1 MFDDALRTLKNLDRQ
16 SISISIQTDERG
28 YIDKQCPYQDCE
40 FLFKVHAEDWTNIF
54 RDEAV
59 WCPMCRHQAP
69 AKEWFTVEQVEH
81 ATQQALKLVK
91 GKIHNALVSDA
102 ESFNRRQSP
111 DSFIKMSMK
120 VSGGRRST
128 SVIPASAAE
137 AMQLEI
143 QCDACQARY
152 AVIGSAFFCPA
163 CGHNSVV
170 RTYTDALTKIQLKR
184 DSQAIIRQAL
194 TVASGKDSAEI
205 TCRSLLESCI
215 SDGVVAFQR
224 YCESLYSMFG
234 DASFNAFQR
243 LDQGN
248 QLWASAV
255 GVGYTDW
262 LDAEELSRLKILF
275 QKRHLLAHNE
285 GIVDDR
291 YIAKSGDFSYKE
303 GQRIVIT
310 ERDVGDLLNCLTKLG
325 RALKAACENHQSNT
339 QGD

>member
-1 MFDDALRTLKNLDRQ
+1 
-16 SISISIQTDERG
+16 
-28 YIDKQCPYQDCE
+28 
-40 FLFKVHAEDWTNIF
+40 
-54 RDEAV
+54 
-59 WCPMCRHQAP
+59 
-69 AKEWFTVEQVEH
+69 
-81 ATQQALKLVK
+81 
-91 GKIHNALVSDA
+91 
-102 ESFNRRQSP
+102 
-111 DSFIKMSMK
+111 
-120 VSGGRRST
+120 
-128 SVIPASAAE
+128 
-137 AMQLEI
+137 MQLEI

-248 QLWASAV
+248 QLWESAV
-255 GVGYTDW
+255 GVGYTNW

-291 YIAKSGDFSYKE
+291 YIAKSGDSSYKE

>member
-1 MFDDALRTLKNLDRQ
+1 MFDDVLRTLKNLNRQ
-16 SISISIQTDERG
+16 SISIPIQADEKG
-28 YIDKQCPYQDCE
+28 YIDKQCPSEDCE

-54 RDEAV
+54 QNEAV
-59 WCPMCRHQAP
+59 WCPMCRHEAP

-81 ATQQALKLVK
+81 AKQQALKLVK
-91 GKIHNALVSDA
+91 GQIHNALVSDA

-111 DSFIKMSMK
+111 GGFIKMSMK

-128 SVIPASAAE
+128 TVIPASAVE

-170 RTYTDALTKIQLKR
+170 RTYTDALTKIQVKR
-184 DSQAIIRQAL
+184 DSQEVIRQAL
-194 TVASGKDSAEI
+194 TDASGKDSAEI

-224 YCESLYSMFG
+224 YCEGLYSMFG
-234 DASFNAFQR
+234 DAPLNAFQR

-255 GVGYTDW
+255 GVGYADW
-262 LDAEELSRLKILF
+262 LDADELSRLKILF
-275 QKRHLLAHNE
+275 QRRHLLAHNE

-291 YIAKSGDFSYKE
+291 YIAKSDDPSYKE

-325 RALKAACENHQSNT
+325 SALKAACENHQSASQSN
-339 QGD
+339 

>member
-28 YIDKQCPYQDCE
+28 YIDKQCPYEDCE

-248 QLWASAV
+248 QLWESAV
-255 GVGYTDW
+255 GVGYTNW

-291 YIAKSGDFSYKE
+291 YIAKSGDSSYKE